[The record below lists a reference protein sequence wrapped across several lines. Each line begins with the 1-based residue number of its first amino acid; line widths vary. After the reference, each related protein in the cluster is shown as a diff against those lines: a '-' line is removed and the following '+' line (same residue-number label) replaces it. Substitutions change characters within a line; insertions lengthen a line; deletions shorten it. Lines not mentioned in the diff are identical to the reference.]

1 MIKINPKRPPIP
13 PIKADVNILFDL
25 INCVESGVSV
35 FNEFNEVTNYKEVY
49 SADEGLVDVIVPEIE
64 VIVVVLVVL
73 EVVVVVAVVVV
84 ATAVVVHVLVVVIG
98 VVIEIVLV
106 DKSVVVIVLVVVI

>member
-1 MIKINPKRPPIP
+1 MIKINPKSPPIIP
-13 PIKADVNILFDL
+13 PIKSDDKSLFDST
-25 INCVESGVSV
+25 NCVESGVSV
-35 FNEFNEVTNYKEVY
+35 FNEFNVVIKFEEVC
-49 SADEGLVDVIVPEIE
+49 SDEGLVDVIVPEIE
-64 VIVVVLVVL
+64 VIIVVLVVL